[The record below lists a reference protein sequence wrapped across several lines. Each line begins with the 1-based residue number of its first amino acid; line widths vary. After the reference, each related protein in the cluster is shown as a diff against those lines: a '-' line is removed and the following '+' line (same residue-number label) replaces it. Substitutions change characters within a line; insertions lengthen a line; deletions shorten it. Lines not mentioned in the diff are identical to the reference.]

1 MEGKPH
7 LEASTVAC
15 RRFLNPSTL
24 LKLQYKD
31 EEFIAMNVHLRPQ
44 QPGDE
49 DFVYRL
55 YTSTRAQEFAQVPW
69 NEAQKDAFFRMQF
82 LAQSRWYETAYTGA
96 EHQLIL
102 RDEQPVG
109 RIIVLRSPRELR
121 LVDIAL
127 LPEHRNC
134 GIGTALMNGLLAE
147 SRQSG
152 MPVELQV
159 LKGNPALHLYE
170 RLGFTRTGEDE
181 MYYRM
186 HWNSA

>member
-1 MEGKPH
+1 
-7 LEASTVAC
+7 
-15 RRFLNPSTL
+15 
-24 LKLQYKD
+24 
-31 EEFIAMNVHLRPQ
+31 MNVYLRPQ

-49 DFVYRL
+49 DFIYRL
-55 YTSTRAQEFAQVPW
+55 YASTRAQEFAHVPW
-69 NEAQKDAFFRMQF
+69 NETQKEAFFRMQF
-82 LAQSRWYETAYTGA
+82 LAQSRWYETAYAGA
-96 EHQLIL
+96 EHKLIL

-109 RIIVLRSPRELR
+109 RIIVLRASQQLR

-134 GIGTALMNGLLAE
+134 GIGTVLMNELLAE

-152 MPVELQV
+152 TPIELQV